1 MRLSQLSSGL
11 GTFIGAFTV
20 LCGASTSYESKSKVS
35 VSINFKR
42 QREDNEIFAT
52 QLGLLH
58 RTDDGNITAYYRSS
72 VGRMVL
78 ELDVRYNPGMY
89 ITVL

>member
-1 MRLSQLSSGL
+1 MQMRLSQLSSGL

-42 QREDNEIFAT
+42 QREDNEIFST
-52 QLGLLH
+52 
-58 RTDDGNITAYYRSS
+58 
-72 VGRMVL
+72 
-78 ELDVRYNPGMY
+78 
-89 ITVL
+89 